1 MRCARQDYP
10 NSRHADIPFVIG
22 NKSALSNLN
31 ISPTKMYRTPIAYI
45 CYVSKILTVGSEPV
59 ISFFNKGK
67 LISLG
72 LPFLHFCKK

>member
-1 MRCARQDYP
+1 MILPQ
-10 NSRHADIPFVIG
+10 NL
-22 NKSALSNLN
+22 KSDTLD
-31 ISPTKMYRTPIAYI
+31 T

-72 LPFLHFCKK
+72 LLFLQFCKK